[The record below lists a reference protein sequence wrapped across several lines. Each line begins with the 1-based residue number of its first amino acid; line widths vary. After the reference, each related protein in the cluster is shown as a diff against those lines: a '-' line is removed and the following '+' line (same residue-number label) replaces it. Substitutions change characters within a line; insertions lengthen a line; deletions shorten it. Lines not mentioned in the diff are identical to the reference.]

1 MRSLVF
7 LALSVII
14 SYAAN
19 GAKPS
24 KLSHNQSPLPTDGKK
39 PPAVCN
45 CNLTNQDSQ
54 VSRAVKNL
62 EMKLDKL
69 LAQKLK
75 TKLEKISLLINK
87 TATTEFETTSLNET
101 ETCNHALK
109 KLETKVEKL
118 LAQNLEKKLET
129 LTALINKTTTPGTVT
144 TSLNTR
150 CDDALKK
157 VETKLGTISA
167 MINKALLSGKTDLS
181 ISKESLAYRWILSY
195 NLTVVLYIHI
205 FCSRFLCL
213 LLQGTVRRTQVGS
226 FQSRLI
232 LLYIKTSRWLTF
244 SSQLFI
250 KSHSS

>member
-1 MRSLVF
+1 
-7 LALSVII
+7 
-14 SYAAN
+14 
-19 GAKPS
+19 
-24 KLSHNQSPLPTDGKK
+24 
-39 PPAVCN
+39 
-45 CNLTNQDSQ
+45 
-54 VSRAVKNL
+54 
-62 EMKLDKL
+62 MKLDKL

-118 LAQNLEKKLET
+118 LAQNLETKLET

-167 MINKALLSGKTDLS
+167 MINKALLSGKN
-181 ISKESLAYRWILSY
+181 WP
-195 NLTVVLYIHI
+195 
-205 FCSRFLCL
+205 
-213 LLQGTVRRTQVGS
+213 
-226 FQSRLI
+226 
-232 LLYIKTSRWLTF
+232 
-244 SSQLFI
+244 
-250 KSHSS
+250 

>member
-7 LALSVII
+7 LAFSVII

-24 KLSHNQSPLPTDGKK
+24 KLSHNQSHLPTDGKK
-39 PPAVCN
+39 PPAICN
-45 CNLTNQDSQ
+45 CNQTVNQDSQ

-87 TATTEFETTSLNET
+87 TATEFETTSLNET

-118 LAQNLEKKLET
+118 LAQNLETKLET

-150 CDDALKK
+150 CDNALKK

-167 MINKALLSGKTDLS
+167 MINKALLSGK
-181 ISKESLAYRWILSY
+181 
-195 NLTVVLYIHI
+195 N
-205 FCSRFLCL
+205 
-213 LLQGTVRRTQVGS
+213 
-226 FQSRLI
+226 
-232 LLYIKTSRWLTF
+232 
-244 SSQLFI
+244 
-250 KSHSS
+250 

>member
-24 KLSHNQSPLPTDGKK
+24 NLSHNQSPLPTDGKK
-39 PPAVCN
+39 PPAVCK
-45 CNLTNQDSQ
+45 CNLTVNQDSQ
-54 VSRAVKNL
+54 VSGAVKNL

-87 TATTEFETTSLNET
+87 TATTEFETTSLNAT

-118 LAQNLEKKLET
+118 LAQNLETKLET
-129 LTALINKTTTPGTVT
+129 LTALVSKTTTPGTVT

-167 MINKALLSGKTDLS
+167 MINKALLSGK
-181 ISKESLAYRWILSY
+181 
-195 NLTVVLYIHI
+195 N
-205 FCSRFLCL
+205 
-213 LLQGTVRRTQVGS
+213 
-226 FQSRLI
+226 
-232 LLYIKTSRWLTF
+232 
-244 SSQLFI
+244 
-250 KSHSS
+250 

>member
-1 MRSLVF
+1 MCSLVF
-7 LALSVII
+7 LALAIII

-24 KLSHNQSPLPTDGKK
+24 NLGRHNQSPLPTDCKK

-45 CNLTNQDSQ
+45 CNLTVNQDSQ
-54 VSRAVKNL
+54 VSGAVKNL

-87 TATTEFETTSLNET
+87 TATTEFETTSLNAT
-101 ETCNHALK
+101 ETCNQALK

-118 LAQNLEKKLET
+118 LTQNLETKLET
-129 LTALINKTTTPGTVT
+129 LTALINKTTTLGTVT
-144 TSLNTR
+144 TSLNAS

-167 MINKALLSGKTDLS
+167 MINKAFLSGKN
-181 ISKESLAYRWILSY
+181 WP
-195 NLTVVLYIHI
+195 
-205 FCSRFLCL
+205 
-213 LLQGTVRRTQVGS
+213 
-226 FQSRLI
+226 
-232 LLYIKTSRWLTF
+232 
-244 SSQLFI
+244 
-250 KSHSS
+250 

>member
-14 SYAAN
+14 SYAVN

-24 KLSHNQSPLPTDGKK
+24 NLSHNQAPLPTDGKK

-45 CNLTNQDSQ
+45 CNLTVNQVSQ
-54 VSRAVKNL
+54 VSGAVKNL

-87 TATTEFETTSLNET
+87 TATTEFETTSLNAT

-118 LAQNLEKKLET
+118 LAQNFSASNCSVNRLMAHFNYPTSVLMDSPLQT
-129 LTALINKTTTPGTVT
+129 LTCPVPT
-144 TSLNTR
+144 
-150 CDDALKK
+150 
-157 VETKLGTISA
+157 
-167 MINKALLSGKTDLS
+167 
-181 ISKESLAYRWILSY
+181 
-195 NLTVVLYIHI
+195 
-205 FCSRFLCL
+205 
-213 LLQGTVRRTQVGS
+213 
-226 FQSRLI
+226 
-232 LLYIKTSRWLTF
+232 
-244 SSQLFI
+244 
-250 KSHSS
+250 